1 VIAVSEPQG
10 PAKPASMF
18 QVIKAV
24 ASGFFGVRKRADH
37 EAVKIRPVQII
48 IVGLIGAALFVG
60 SLLLLVN
67 FILSRAGAGA

>member
-1 VIAVSEPQG
+1 VIALSEPHKT
-10 PAKPASMF
+10 AKPASFF

-37 EAVKIRPVQII
+37 ESVQITPLQLV
-48 IVGLIGAALFVG
+48 IVGLIGAVLFVG